1 MPVRV
6 GDDSDCFSDGFA
18 PDLKKIENRINLS
31 ILVKF

>member
-1 MPVRV
+1 VENICGSPGAIVP
-6 GDDSDCFSDGFA
+6 GFT